1 MMKRTIALTVL
12 VFALI
17 SLGLIAPA
25 SAQGATWYAQY
36 YNNPTLSGTPVLS
49 RYEGNISFNWGTGTP
64 AAEVQADNFS
74 ARFAAD
80 IAFQAGTYRF
90 FMLADDN
97 ARVTFN
103 FSQTVIDTF
112 GTGQVGQT
120 VSGDVVIG
128 AAGVY
133 HIQIDYREVESNAFL
148 YFSYANAATNPQPP
162 FTVPGVTPPTGGSAV
177 GLPAP
182 WTAQYYN
189 NTSLSGDPAAI
200 VTVPTLN
207 FNVGTNAPIGSVTAD
222 NWSAR
227 FTSVQ
232 NLSGGMYTVRAVVD
246 DGIRVFINGA
256 LIINQL
262 SGAVGQT
269 LTAQVTLPAGAN
281 NFQVDYVEYTANAYL
296 DLQLIAPS
304 APVVPTSSPITGAS
318 AIVTAYRLNVRQSPD
333 PFAAILTRINR
344 NEQYA
349 VAGRNAAGSW
359 YLLQVGTIQGWASA
373 SYLSVINGAGVPIV
387 DGTVVQ
393 PTTAPPAAGG
403 ITVLASPYTV
413 NIRSGA
419 STSSSRIGRLPAGQS
434 ALLIGRNAANQWW
447 QINYNGIVGWV
458 TAQYTTIVPAGA
470 NIGSIPITG

>member
-148 YFSYANAATNPQPP
+148 YFS
-162 FTVPGVTPPTGGSAV
+162 
-177 GLPAP
+177 
-182 WTAQYYN
+182 
-189 NTSLSGDPAAI
+189 
-200 VTVPTLN
+200 
-207 FNVGTNAPIGSVTAD
+207 
-222 NWSAR
+222 
-227 FTSVQ
+227 
-232 NLSGGMYTVRAVVD
+232 
-246 DGIRVFINGA
+246 
-256 LIINQL
+256 
-262 SGAVGQT
+262 
-269 LTAQVTLPAGAN
+269 
-281 NFQVDYVEYTANAYL
+281 
-296 DLQLIAPS
+296 
-304 APVVPTSSPITGAS
+304 
-318 AIVTAYRLNVRQSPD
+318 
-333 PFAAILTRINR
+333 
-344 NEQYA
+344 
-349 VAGRNAAGSW
+349 
-359 YLLQVGTIQGWASA
+359 
-373 SYLSVINGAGVPIV
+373 
-387 DGTVVQ
+387 
-393 PTTAPPAAGG
+393 
-403 ITVLASPYTV
+403 
-413 NIRSGA
+413 
-419 STSSSRIGRLPAGQS
+419 
-434 ALLIGRNAANQWW
+434 
-447 QINYNGIVGWV
+447 
-458 TAQYTTIVPAGA
+458 
-470 NIGSIPITG
+470 